1 MLYLILLLFEN
12 IFIVVIFILYKKKK
26 KKDLYNQIDYIGK
39 VTHDLRTPIYT
50 INGFI
55 LLAKTSPNNSNNYLA
70 KVELITDKMLKI
82 VNDSINYSKIK
93 NNKFIINNQLNNI
106 IDCINLSITNVESLL
121 INKNINL
128 INNIDIK
135 HRNVIF
141 DSDKLYSIIL
151 NLLSNAYKYTNPGGY
166 IYINVKEDNYI
177 YMFEIKDTGIG
188 MSKKYLKEI
197 FKPFSKESKIINDDH
212 YSSGLGMSILKEM
225 VDKMNGN
232 IKINSKENVGTT
244 IQLKFNFKE

>member
-1 MLYLILLLFEN
+1 MLFLVLLLLEN
-12 IFIVVIFILYKKKK
+12 LFIVVFLVFFKIKK
-26 KKDLYNQIDYIGK
+26 KKDLFNQIDYIGK
-39 VTHDLRTPIYT
+39 ITHDLRTPIYA

-55 LLAKTSPNNSNNYLA
+55 TLAKTSPKNINDYLL
-70 KVELITDKMLKI
+70 KVELITDKLLKL

-93 NNKFIINNQLNNI
+93 NNKFIINNKFNDI
-106 IDCINLSITNVESLL
+106 IDCVNLSIMNVESLL
-121 INKNINL
+121 INKNIKL
-128 INNIDIK
+128 ITNIDIK
-135 HRNVIF
+135 HQNVLF

-151 NLLSNAYKYTNPGGY
+151 NLLSNAYKYTNSGGY
-166 IYINVKEDNYI
+166 IYLNIKEDKYI
-177 YMFEIKDTGIG
+177 YFFEIKDTGIG

-197 FKPFSKESKIINDDH
+197 FKPFSKELKTINDDV

-232 IKINSKENVGTT
+232 IKIDSKENVGTT

>member
-1 MLYLILLLFEN
+1 MLFLMLLLFEN
-12 IFIVVIFILYKKKK
+12 LVIIVFFIFFKIKK
-26 KKDLYNQIDYIGK
+26 KKDLFNQIDYIGK

-55 LLAKTSPNNSNNYLA
+55 TLAKINPNNLNDYLL
-70 KVELITDKMLKI
+70 KVECITKKMLKI

-93 NNKFIINNQLNNI
+93 NNKLIIDNKLNNI

-121 INKNINL
+121 INKNIKL

-135 HRNVIF
+135 HQNAIF
-141 DSDKLYSIIL
+141 DADKLYSIIL

-166 IYINVKEDNYI
+166 IYISVKEDNYF
-177 YMFEIKDTGIG
+177 YSFEIKDNGIG

-197 FKPFSKESKIINDDH
+197 FKPFSKEYKIINDDA

-225 VDKMNGN
+225 VDKMNGI
-232 IKINSKENVGTT
+232 IKISSKENVGTT